1 MPPSNGEG
9 APQCGQGASLS
20 NRAVL
25 QNVQSMIV
33 HRLLFVT
40 MDVLMIY
47 LIHLYEITVTL
58 HGQLLNRAIGQNG
71 YTHFI

>member
-58 HGQLLNRAIGQNG
+58 HGQLLDKAIGQNG

>member
-1 MPPSNGEG
+1 MPPINGEG

-25 QNVQSMIV
+25 QNVQSMVV

-40 MDVLMIY
+40 MDVPMIC

-58 HGQLLNRAIGQNG
+58 DGQLLDKVIGQNG
-71 YTHFI
+71 YAHPI